1 MDNYKEKFSQIYDQ
15 YIDKIYR
22 FVYFKVSSQEI
33 AEDLTSKVFLRG
45 WEAYKNQAQYLTP
58 NTPAYRTGRQHP
70 IKNPSA
76 FLYQIA
82 RNTVIDHYR
91 ERGRT
96 KIVSTDIAPQI
107 VDPKIGLEER
117 AILSSEFEEV
127 KLAIQNLKQ
136 DYQDIIICHYI
147 DDMKVP
153 EIAEI
158 MGKPVGTVRVMLHR
172 GLNALKKELGKGI
185 KEA

>member
-1 MDNYKEKFSQIYDQ
+1 M
-15 YIDKIYR
+15 
-22 FVYFKVSSQEI
+22 
-33 AEDLTSKVFLRG
+33 FLKG
-45 WEAYKNQAQYLTP
+45 WEAFQSKEVL
-58 NTPAYRTGRQHP
+58 
-70 IKNPSA
+70 NPSA

-91 ERGRT
+91 EKGKT
-96 KIVSTDIAPQI
+96 KTVSADIVPEI
-107 VDPKIGLEER
+107 VDPSIGLQER

-153 EIAEI
+153 EIAEV
-158 MGKPVGTVRVMLHR
+158 MGKPSGTVRVMLYR
-172 GLNALKKELGKGI
+172 GLKALKKEM
-185 KEA
+185 EAKKVQES

>member
-1 MDNYKEKFSQIYDQ
+1 MSNPKEQFSQIYDQ

-22 FVYFKVSSQEI
+22 FVYFKVNSQET

-45 WEAYKNQAQYLTP
+45 WEAFQTQEIL
-58 NTPAYRTGRQHP
+58 
-70 IKNPSA
+70 NPSA

-91 ERGRT
+91 EKGRT
-96 KIVSTDIAPQI
+96 KIVSADISPQI
-107 VDPKIGLEER
+107 VDPGMGLQER
-117 AILSSEFEEV
+117 AMLSSEFEEI

-153 EIAEI
+153 EIAEV
-158 MGKPVGTVRVMLHR
+158 MGKPAGTIRVMLHR
-172 GLNALKKELGKGI
+172 GLKALKKEIESKKI
-185 KEA
+185 QES

>member
-1 MDNYKEKFSQIYDQ
+1 MDNNKEKFSQIYDQ

-22 FVYFKVSSQEI
+22 FVYFKVNSQET
-33 AEDLTSKVFLRG
+33 AEDLTSKVFLSG
-45 WEAYKNQAQYLTP
+45 WESFQTQEIL
-58 NTPAYRTGRQHP
+58 
-70 IKNPSA
+70 NPSA

-91 ERGRT
+91 EKGRT
-96 KIVSTDIAPQI
+96 KIVSADISPQI
-107 VDPKIGLEER
+107 VDPGMGLQER

-153 EIAEI
+153 EIAEV
-158 MGKPVGTVRVMLHR
+158 MGKPVGTIRVMLHR
-172 GLNALKKELGKGI
+172 GLNALKKELDKGI

>member
-22 FVYFKVSSQEI
+22 FIYFKVSSQEI
-33 AEDLTSKVFLRG
+33 AEDITSKVFLKG
-45 WEAYKNQAQYLTP
+45 WEAYKNQKSK
-58 NTPAYRTGRQHP
+58 
-70 IKNPSA
+70 IKNQKEIENPSA

-91 ERGRT
+91 ENAKMKVISAEIT
-96 KIVSTDIAPQI
+96 PQI
-107 VDPKIGLEER
+107 VDPRTGLEER
-117 AILSSEFEEV
+117 AILSSEFQEV

-147 DDMKVP
+147 DDMNIP
-153 EIAEI
+153 EIAEV
-158 MGKPVGTVRVMLHR
+158 MSKPEGTIRVMLHR
-172 GLNALKKELGKGI
+172 GLKALKKEM
-185 KEA
+185 EAKKIQES

>member
-1 MDNYKEKFSQIYDQ
+1 MDNYKEKFSEIYDQ

-33 AEDLTSKVFLRG
+33 AEDITSKVFLKG
-45 WEAYKNQAQYLTP
+45 WEAYQKYQIP
-58 NTPAYRTGRQHP
+58 NPNDQKE
-70 IKNPSA
+70 ILNPSA

-91 ERGRT
+91 EKS
-96 KIVSTDIAPQI
+96 KIKIISADIAPQI
-107 VDPKIGLEER
+107 VDPKTGLEER
-117 AILSSEFEEV
+117 AILSSQFQEV

-153 EIAEI
+153 EIAEF
-158 MGKPVGTVRVMLHR
+158 MGKPAGTVRVMLHR
-172 GLNALKKELGKGI
+172 GLKALKKEM
-185 KEA
+185 EAKKIQES

>member
-1 MDNYKEKFSQIYDQ
+1 MDNYQEQFSHIYDQ

-33 AEDLTSKVFLRG
+33 AEDITSKVFLRG
-45 WEAYKNQAQYLTP
+45 WEAFQKQELAQRGNIL
-58 NTPAYRTGRQHP
+58 
-70 IKNPSA
+70 NPSA

-82 RNTVIDHYR
+82 RNAVIDHYR
-91 ERGRT
+91 D
-96 KIVSTDIAPQI
+96 KAKMKVISTEITPQI
-107 VDPKIGLEER
+107 VDPKVGLEEG
-117 AILSSEFEEV
+117 AILSSEFQEV

-147 DDMKVP
+147 DDMNIP

-158 MGKPVGTVRVMLHR
+158 MSKPEGTVRVMLHR
-172 GLNALKKELGKGI
+172 GLKALKKEM
-185 KEA
+185 EAKKVIES